1 MYLYQHRPDRLKN
14 IIYKQ
19 MKYYK
24 LILLLLI
31 VVSCQKFKNQIKKE
45 AIARVNDNY
54 LYKDDI
60 KKLVPKDMSAGDSTN
75 IVNNYINTWA
85 TRQLFIDKAKLNL
98 TQEELEE
105 FNDLVENYQSTLYI
119 NAYKNAVINKSINME
134 ITEQDLQSYY
144 DQNLK
149 NFNLNEELV
158 KLRYL
163 HLPPDYANIVA
174 TKQQFNRF
182 NEEDVEELRGKKI
195 EYLTYSL
202 NDSAWIK
209 LDQVLSKIPILKK
222 QDRAKLLKS
231 GKYMQLRDST
241 GVYMV
246 KIKDVLKRNEIAPI
260 EYIKPTIRQIIL
272 NKRKLELIKKIE
284 KDITRDA
291 VENKQFEVYD

>member
-1 MYLYQHRPDRLKN
+1 
-14 IIYKQ
+14 

-24 LILLLLI
+24 LILLLLLV

-45 AIARVNDNY
+45 AIIARVNDTY

-60 KKLVPKDMSAGDSTN
+60 KKLVPKNTSTGDSTN

-98 TQEELEE
+98 TQEEQEE
-105 FNDLVENYQSTLYI
+105 FSDLIENYKSTLYI

-134 ITEQDLQSYY
+134 ITEQDIQSYY

-182 NEEDVEELRGKKI
+182 KEEDIEELEEKKL
-195 EYLTYSL
+195 EYAAYSL
-202 NDSAWIK
+202 NDSTWIK

-246 KIKDVLKRNEIAPI
+246 KIKNVLQRNEIAPI

-284 KDITRDA
+284 KEITRDA

>member
-1 MYLYQHRPDRLKN
+1 
-14 IIYKQ
+14 

-24 LILLLLI
+24 LLLLLLFI
-31 VVSCQKFKNQIKKE
+31 IATSCQKFKNNSKKQT
-45 AIARVNDNY
+45 IARVNDAY
-54 LYKDDI
+54 LYKEEI
-60 KKLVPKDMSAGDSTN
+60 KDLVPKNASEQDSAN
-75 IVNNYINTWA
+75 IVNSYIKTWA

-98 TQEELEE
+98 TEEELKE
-105 FNDLVENYQSTLYI
+105 FEDLVESYQSTLYI
-119 NAYKNAVINKSINME
+119 NAYKNAVIKKSINME

-149 NFNLNEELV
+149 NFNLNQEIV

-163 HLPPDYANIVA
+163 HLPPDYENIVA
-174 TKQQFNRF
+174 TQQQLNRF
-182 NEEDVEELRGKKI
+182 KEEDVEELESKKL
-195 EYLTYSL
+195 EFLTYSL
-202 NDSAWIK
+202 NDSVWIE
-209 LDQVLSKIPILKK
+209 LDQVLHKIPILKK
-222 QDRAKLLKS
+222 QDKVKFLKK
-231 GKYMQLRDST
+231 GKYIQLSDST

-246 KIKDVLKRNEIAPI
+246 KMKEVLRRSEVAPL

>member
-1 MYLYQHRPDRLKN
+1 
-14 IIYKQ
+14 
-19 MKYYK
+19 MKYYN

-31 VVSCQKFKNQIKKE
+31 VVSCQNFKNQIKKE
-45 AIARVNDNY
+45 AIARVNETY
-54 LYKDDI
+54 LYKEDI
-60 KKLVPKDMSAGDSTN
+60 KTLVPKNTSEADSVN

-98 TQEELEE
+98 TEEELKE
-105 FNDLVENYQSTLYI
+105 FDDLVESYKSTLYI
-119 NAYKNAVINKSINME
+119 NAYKNAVINKAINMD
-134 ITEQDLQSYY
+134 ITNQDLETYY

-163 HLPPDYANIVA
+163 HLPPDYGNIVA
-174 TKQQFNRF
+174 TQRQLNRF
-182 NEEDVEELRGKKI
+182 NEEDVEELGGKKN
-195 EYLTYSL
+195 EYLSYSL
-202 NDSAWIK
+202 NDSVWIK
-209 LDQVLSKIPILKK
+209 LEQVFSKIPVLRKQEKTKFLKE
-222 QDRAKLLKS
+222 
-231 GKYMQLRDST
+231 GKYIQLRDST

-246 KIKDVLKRNEIAPI
+246 KIKDVLKHNEIAPL

-272 NKRKLELIKKIE
+272 NRRKLELIKKIE

>member
-1 MYLYQHRPDRLKN
+1 
-14 IIYKQ
+14 

-24 LILLLLI
+24 LLLLLFI
-31 VVSCQKFKNQIKKE
+31 IATSCQKLKNNSKKQT
-45 AIARVNDNY
+45 IARVNDAY
-54 LYKDDI
+54 LYKEDI
-60 KKLVPKDMSAGDSTN
+60 KNLVPKNASEQDSTN
-75 IVNNYINTWA
+75 IVNSYIKTWA

-98 TQEELEE
+98 TEEELKE
-105 FNDLVENYQSTLYI
+105 FEDLVESYQSTLYI
-119 NAYKNAVINKSINME
+119 NAYKNAVIKKSINME

-149 NFNLNEELV
+149 NFNLNQEIV

-163 HLPPDYANIVA
+163 HLPPDYENIVA
-174 TKQQFNRF
+174 TQQQLNRF
-182 NEEDVEELRGKKI
+182 KEEDVEELESKKL
-195 EYLTYSL
+195 EFLTYSL
-202 NDSAWIK
+202 NDSVWVE
-209 LDQVLSKIPILKK
+209 LEQVVHKIPILKK
-222 QDRAKLLKS
+222 QDKAKLLKK
-231 GKYMQLRDST
+231 GKYIQLSDST

-246 KIKDVLKRNEIAPI
+246 KMKEVLRRGEVAPL